1 MMQEE
6 LDIPIADE
14 GLCQVPQAALT
25 RENRQSYSHHF
36 AVTSSIFDHQFL
48 YGIIQ

>member
-25 RENRQSYSHHF
+25 RENRHELF
-36 AVTSSIFDHQFL
+36 ASFRGNLEYLRSSIPVR
-48 YGIIQ
+48 YY